1 MKLQS
6 LVLENFRCFERA
18 EFTFGDVTTV
28 HGHNGAGKS
37 TLAEA
42 VVWCLWGTNIYGKAK
57 QDESLM
63 RLGAKSMAV
72 TATFLLKS
80 HKRPVTISRTRVG
93 SKGSVQLVNGKKP
106 NPGQIEGWF
115 GTVQEFLSIFFPG
128 YFSSLEPK
136 DAKTVLSRCVPDVT
150 KDEVLARMSPDN
162 AALLANDHFVMGL
175 DSVDYAAQRLRQE
188 IKACE
193 DNVMRLEGQR
203 SVYLAAI
210 EKGVPKPFVSQVTD
224 EERQRYEAAKRDLI
238 KRETEAEHRQQRLK
252 ELRERRESLGR
263 TYRAL
268 RDSLPQVDTHCHT
281 CGQPLP
287 PDKAEQIRQKV
298 AKKRKAVEEEL
309 AEVLQQGYQV
319 KAEIEQLEAL
329 PQQDAPNPE
338 LVRFVQD
345 VEKRLQDEH
354 FLEVAYATNVRLYE
368 QARANIEQ
376 VRVEIESERQRLDGL
391 QRKLKAL
398 QEFRFEYLRAQ
409 HDKLN
414 GLFEHVRIHLTDANK
429 ETGEIRETFR
439 IEWKGR
445 PYRLL
450 SFSEKVRC
458 DLEIG
463 RVLAQAKGEPMPVYV
478 DNAESVQRLFDETF
492 GGQVIA
498 AYVADS
504 PLQVEIVSDVAQ
516 AQGA

>member
-1 MKLQS
+1 MKLQA

-28 HGHNGAGKS
+28 YGHNGAGKS

-42 VVWCLWGTNIYGKAK
+42 VVWCLWGTNIYGKTK

-93 SKGSVQLVNGKKP
+93 SKGSVQLVNGRKP
-106 NPGQIEGWF
+106 TPGQIEGWF

-150 KDEVLARMSPDN
+150 KDEVLARMRLDN
-162 AALLANDHFVMGL
+162 RELLANDLFVMGL

-193 DNVMRLEGQR
+193 ETVLRLEGQR
-203 SVYLAAI
+203 SVYLSAI
-210 EKGVPKPFVSQVTD
+210 EKGAPKPFVSQVTD
-224 EERQRYEAAKRDLI
+224 EERQQYEAAKRELI

-263 TYRAL
+263 DFRAL
-268 RDSLPQVDTHCHT
+268 RDSLPRVDTHCHT

-287 PDKAEQIRQKV
+287 PDKVEQIRREVAEKTKAAKV
-298 AKKRKAVEEEL
+298 RL
-309 AEVLQQGYQV
+309 AEMFQEGNQV

-329 PQQDAPNPE
+329 PKTAAPDAE
-338 LVRFVQD
+338 LVRFVQEI
-345 VEKRLQDEH
+345 EKRLKDEH
-354 FLEVAYATNVRLYE
+354 FLEVAYVANLRTYE
-368 QARANIEQ
+368 DARANIER
-376 VRVEIESERQRLDGL
+376 VRQELEAERQRLDGL

-398 QEFRFEYLRAQ
+398 QDFRFQYLRAQ

-414 GLFEHVRIHLTDANK
+414 GLFEHVRIHLTDRNK
-429 ETGEIRETFR
+429 ETGETRETFR
-439 IEWKGR
+439 ITWKGR

-498 AYVADS
+498 AYVADR
-504 PLQVEIVSDVAQ
+504 PLEVQIVSDVAH

>member
-1 MKLQS
+1 MKLQA

-18 EFTFGDVTTV
+18 EFNFGDVTTV

-106 NPGQIEGWF
+106 APGQIEGWF

-136 DAKTVLSRCVPDVT
+136 DAKTVLSRCFPEVT
-150 KDEVLARMSPDN
+150 KDEVLARMRLDN
-162 AALLANDHFVMGL
+162 RELLANDRFVLGL
-175 DSVDYAAQRLRQE
+175 DSVDYAAQRLRQD

-193 DNVMRLEGQR
+193 EDLLRLEGQR
-203 SVYLAAI
+203 SVFLSAL
-210 EKGVPKPFVSQVTD
+210 EKGAPKPFVTQVTTD
-224 EERQRYEAAKRDLI
+224 ERQRYEEAKRELI

-252 ELRERRESLGR
+252 ELRERQISLGR
-263 TYRAL
+263 AFRAL
-268 RDSLPQVDTHCHT
+268 RDSLPRVDTHCHT

-287 PDKAEQIRQKV
+287 PDKAEQIREQV
-298 AKKRKAVEEEL
+298 AMKRKAAEKKL
-309 AEVLQQGYQV
+309 AEMYQEGLRV
-319 KAEIEQLEAL
+319 KDEIERLESLPAEDTPEPAL
-329 PQQDAPNPE
+329 IQ
-338 LVRFVQD
+338 FVQEMD
-345 VEKRLQDEH
+345 KRLQAER
-354 FLEVAYATNVRLYE
+354 FQEAAYVANMRTYE
-368 QARANIEQ
+368 EARANIER
-376 VRVEIESERQRLDGL
+376 VRMELETERQRLEEL
-391 QRKLKAL
+391 QRKLQAL
-398 QEFRFEYLRAQ
+398 QEFRFEYINAQ
-409 HDKLN
+409 HEKLN
-414 GLFEHVRIHLTDANK
+414 GLFQHVRIHLTDANK

-498 AYVADS
+498 AYVADR
-504 PLQVEIVSDVAQ
+504 PLEVQIVSDVAH